1 MRLTDYTDYA
11 LRVLLYLAVREEGLT
26 TIQDVS
32 NAYGISKNHL
42 MKVVQRLGELGW
54 IDTVRGRNGGLR
66 LNERSLALT
75 IGQVVRATEADFA
88 IVGCFTREGA
98 EPRNC
103 VIEPQC
109 RLKHVF
115 ESARGA
121 FLAELDRYTLRELA
135 SPAAPLADL
144 LGLRPVSASGNARP
158 VVPITAR

>member
-11 LRVLLYLAVREEGLT
+11 LRVLLYLAVREEGLA
-26 TIQDVS
+26 TIHDIS
-32 NAYGISKNHL
+32 EAYGISKNHL

-54 IDTVRGRNGGLR
+54 IDTVRGRHGGLR
-66 LNERSLALT
+66 LNERSLGLT
-75 IGQVVRATEADFA
+75 IGEVVRGTEADFA
-88 IVGCFTREGA
+88 IVGCFPREGA

-121 FLAELDRYTLRELA
+121 FLAELDRYTLGELA
-135 SPAAPLADL
+135 QPATPLAAL
-144 LGLRPVSASGNARP
+144 LGLPAMPAGAQARP
-158 VVPITAR
+158 VAPISPA

>member
-1 MRLTDYTDYA
+1 
-11 LRVLLYLAVREEGLT
+11 
-26 TIQDVS
+26 
-32 NAYGISKNHL
+32 

-66 LNERSLALT
+66 LNQRSLALT

-88 IVGCFTREGA
+88 IVGCFAREGA
-98 EPRNC
+98 EPRSC

-121 FLAELDRYTLRELA
+121 FLAELDRYTLGELA

-144 LGLRPVSASGNARP
+144 LGLRPLSASGNARP
-158 VVPITAR
+158 AVPITAR